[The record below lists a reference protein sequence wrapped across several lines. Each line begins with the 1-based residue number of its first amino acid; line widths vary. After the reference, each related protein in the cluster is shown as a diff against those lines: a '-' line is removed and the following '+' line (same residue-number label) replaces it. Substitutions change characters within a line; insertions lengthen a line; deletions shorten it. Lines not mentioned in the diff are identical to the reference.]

1 MLLRIRYIMREATEE
16 FGEEIV
22 LAAFEQD
29 AAAVHWL
36 TPLADRALQL
46 LDSKSVPGVNM
57 PLVERSNHVRWALD
71 LLEKAPN
78 AFQPVLDERQK
89 TIVESHNR
97 LRGMLKQR
105 KIEVIPHAPDI
116 LGCYVLV
123 PATIR

>member
-1 MLLRIRYIMREATEE
+1 
-16 FGEEIV
+16 
-22 LAAFEQD
+22 
-29 AAAVHWL
+29 
-36 TPLADRALQL
+36 
-46 LDSKSVPGVNM
+46 M